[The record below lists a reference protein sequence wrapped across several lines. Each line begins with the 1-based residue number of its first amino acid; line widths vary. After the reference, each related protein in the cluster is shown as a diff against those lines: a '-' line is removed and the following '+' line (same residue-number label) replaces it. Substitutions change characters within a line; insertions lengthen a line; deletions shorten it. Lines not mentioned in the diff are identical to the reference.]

1 MTGGYS
7 YLLTLALLA
16 PLAGAL
22 AVVMTRDAQRAQR
35 ACIGA
40 LAATLAVASAA
51 AVQAHLVG
59 YGAMTLALNAFGVD
73 PVAAPILPVIGL
85 VHLLAAVGTAKSRVN
100 HGRCVRLLLSTVFA
114 LAAATSANG
123 PVLIGAM
130 VAAAALPAWDLKG
143 LGRSMRGYLVYM
155 LPALGLLVGG
165 WASLGETSP
174 ALSAGLMLAGLLIYG
189 GMAPGHAWAP
199 SLFERGSFG
208 AGMGFVLP
216 ILPVLALV
224 RLVLP
229 VAPEPLLTA
238 AGYFCLFTGIY
249 AGGMATVQASVR
261 RFYAYLALSQLSMVT
276 FAVLQ
281 VTSIGVAAALC
292 LWISAALCL
301 AGLGFPARAIEA
313 RFGRLSL
320 REPHGLYPQSPAL
333 AVCFLIAGL
342 ACVGFPG
349 TFGFVPIELLISG
362 SFSQGMWTSAALAVI
377 AMLNGIAILRAYFAL
392 FTGKRTPVSVSL
404 QATRVERFGI
414 VAVVLVLLLG
424 GWLAP
429 QMVASRHDVADQILA
444 WRADRIAAL
453 AGAR

>member
-1 MTGGYS
+1 MTGYP

-22 AVVMTRDAQRAQR
+22 VVALTRDVQRAQG

-40 LAATLAVASAA
+40 LAACVALVGAA

-59 YGAMTLALNAFGVD
+59 YGAMGLALGAFGVD
-73 PVAAPILPVIGL
+73 SVAAPVLPVIGL

-100 HGRCVRLLLSTVFA
+100 HGRCVRLLLSALFT
-114 LAAATSANG
+114 LAAATSATG
-123 PVLIGAM
+123 PGLILM
-130 VAAAALPAWDLKG
+130 MAAAAVLPAWDLKA

-155 LPALGLLVGG
+155 VPALVLIVAGWMSVDGASRELSSGLMIAGLLV
-165 WASLGETSP
+165 
-174 ALSAGLMLAGLLIYG
+174 YG
-189 GMAPGHAWAP
+189 GMAPGHAWTA

-208 AGMGFVLP
+208 ASMGFVLP
-216 ILPVLALV
+216 ILPLV
-224 RLVLP
+224 GLIRLVLP
-229 VAPEPLLTA
+229 VAPEPVLETA
-238 AGYFCLFTGIY
+238 GWFCLFTGVY
-249 AGGMATVQASVR
+249 AGGLATVQASVR
-261 RFYAYLALSQLSMVT
+261 RFYAYLALSQLSMVL

-281 VTSIGVAAALC
+281 ASAIGVTAALC

-320 REPHGLYPQSPAL
+320 REAHGLYSQIPTL
-333 AVCFLIAGL
+333 AVSFLVAGL

-362 SFSQGMWTSAALAVI
+362 SFEQGRWVSAALAAT
-377 AMLNGIAILRAYFAL
+377 AMLSGIAILRAYFAL
-392 FTGKRTPVSVSL
+392 FTGKRTSASVSL
-404 QATRVERFGI
+404 QATPVERFGI
-414 VAVVLVLLLG
+414 VVIAVVVLLG

-429 QMVASRHDVADQILA
+429 PLVASRHALADQLVA
-444 WRADRIAAL
+444 QR
-453 AGAR
+453 GP